1 GDNIESRTDSVLVQ
15 AGETTVYDL
24 SKAQQKMGVLAVNAN
39 VSDYKLYINGALVDS
54 SQPSVLPFGE
64 YDVVI
69 LKNGYKEWSQTVTLN
84 QDAVSVNAQ
93 LETEEQLATVVINC
107 NEADANV
114 FINGEERG
122 TAPLQVTLPYG
133 TYEVEVFKDGFTSY
147 HQTFQIQSSVVHIS
161 ATLG

>member
-1 GDNIESRTDSVLVQ
+1 MKEGTHSITIKGDNIESRTDSVLVQ

-69 LKNGYKEWSQTVTLN
+69 LKMAIKNGVRL
-84 QDAVSVNAQ
+84 
-93 LETEEQLATVVINC
+93 
-107 NEADANV
+107 
-114 FINGEERG
+114 
-122 TAPLQVTLPYG
+122 
-133 TYEVEVFKDGFTSY
+133 
-147 HQTFQIQSSVVHIS
+147 
-161 ATLG
+161 

>member
-1 GDNIESRTDSVLVQ
+1 MQ

-69 LKNGYKEWSQTVTLN
+69 LKNGVRL
-84 QDAVSVNAQ
+84 
-93 LETEEQLATVVINC
+93 
-107 NEADANV
+107 
-114 FINGEERG
+114 
-122 TAPLQVTLPYG
+122 
-133 TYEVEVFKDGFTSY
+133 
-147 HQTFQIQSSVVHIS
+147 
-161 ATLG
+161 